1 MSDYLIP
8 ALTGF
13 DNLNILSK
21 EASRYIEDQ
30 LEANPAVTEKFSV
43 EFTLSG
49 AMTFLGDQIRTTYEL
64 TDITKQEVIW
74 HKTDDRPVNDFFGLQ
89 DQIGAEVL
97 SVFDK
102 QVKNL
107 TFGGLS
113 TPDEVKLKRFKI
125 FSEHL
130 TRPTGQRSVSLI
142 STKPIRMAI
151 FIISSWLGI

>member
-21 EASRYIEDQ
+21 ETSRYIQDQ
-30 LEANPAVTEKFSV
+30 LKANPDITEQFSV

-49 AMTFLGDQIRTTYEL
+49 GMTFLGDQIRTTYEL
-64 TDITKQEVIW
+64 TDIVKQEVVW
-74 HKTDDRPVNDFFGLQ
+74 QTDDRPVNDFFGLQ

-113 TPDEVKLKRFKI
+113 TPVEVKLK
-125 FSEHL
+125 
-130 TRPTGQRSVSLI
+130 
-142 STKPIRMAI
+142 
-151 FIISSWLGI
+151 ISSKSFPHI